1 MSIIFGLF
9 PPRLYAN
16 HLYDIVAAK
25 APPPDALALLIAV
38 AVGLLPIVGGLLAL
52 TSARKILT

>member
-9 PPRLYAN
+9 PPRPYAN
-16 HLYDIVAAK
+16 HLYDIVAAE
-25 APPPDALALLIAV
+25 APLPHALALLV
-38 AVGLLPIVGGLLAL
+38 AVVVGFLPIAGGLLAL